1 MFETLYQSVIRASAS
16 KRAPSML
23 LLLSFVESFI
33 LPFPPPDVML
43 APMSLARPNRALY
56 FASLT
61 LVASVVGGI
70 VGYLIGVFGYDLA
83 QPYIERW
90 GYQPV
95 FDKATHWF
103 SVWGFWAVLVAGFSP
118 VPYKIFTISAGVLNL
133 AFIPFML
140 ASIVGRGARFYLVAL
155 LLAKYGPSIEKRLL
169 KYIEQIGWAVVVI
182 LSLAILYY
190 SFK

>member
-1 MFETLYQSVIRASAS
+1 MFESMYQSVIRASAS

-23 LLLSFVESFI
+23 SLLSFVESFI

-56 FASLT
+56 FATLT
-61 LVASVVGGI
+61 LVASVLGGI
-70 VGYLIGVFGYDLA
+70 VGYLIGMFGYDLA

-95 FDKATHWF
+95 FDKATDWF
-103 SVWGFWAVLVAGFSP
+103 SIWGFWAVLVAGFSP

-133 AFIPFML
+133 AFLPFML
-140 ASIVGRGARFYLVAL
+140 ASLVGRGARFYLVAL
-155 LLAKYGPSIEKRLL
+155 LLAKFGPSIEKRLL
-169 KYIEQIGWAVVVI
+169 KYIEQIGWAVVIV
-182 LSLAILYY
+182 LCLAIVYY